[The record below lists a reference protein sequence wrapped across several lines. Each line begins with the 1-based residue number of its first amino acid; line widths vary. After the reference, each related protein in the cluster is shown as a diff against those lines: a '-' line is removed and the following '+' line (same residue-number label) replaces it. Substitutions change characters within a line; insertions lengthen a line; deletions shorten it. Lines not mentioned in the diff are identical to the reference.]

1 MVPLPKIDEI
11 YARLKGSN
19 IYSTFDMRSGYYHMV
34 LSEKSRPKSAFVSSF
49 GKWEFKRCPFGLAL
63 APAYFQRL
71 VNEVLSGLTFA
82 FGYLD
87 DILLYSP
94 DMEIHLEHLRKLFIK
109 LREADL
115 KLKEVKCNFLKKHIQ
130 YLGHIVSGKGIT
142 PMPEKLE
149 CIQKMPPPKTPKEV
163 KQFLGLI
170 GYYRKCVPRFSDLAR
185 PLNILTRK
193 NVTFEWTP
201 ICQESFKLLKTSLMT
216 EPILTYP
223 DPNLPYVLFT
233 DAIKYAWACVL
244 TQEKTHQIEEKEVK
258 ILHPITYM
266 SGLFRGSQINWPCL
280 TKEAYAIYMSIKK
293 LAYYLEDAD
302 IMLRSDHLPL
312 KKFLAKNTLNSKVN
326 NWAIEISPFCI
337 TFEYIKGIK
346 NTLADTMSQLINID
360 PQIQQD
366 SEPEGYEF
374 GYYTFD
380 ALPTLDVS
388 TIETTHDASNN
399 DVSDPNENL
408 IEIPLDNN
416 TLIGLQ
422 QKDTFCANI
431 LAQIERGN
439 IIEGQIYKVQNKLLK
454 RYSTDGDKTYE
465 TIILPRA
472 LTAQILK
479 MAHHNLGH
487 NGTHRTY
494 MLLKRLYY
502 WKGLKTSVTKHIQ
515 RCYHCQRRNKQVVKY
530 TTLHFDVSTF
540 PMQFISMDLIGEFHP
555 PTSKG
560 KRYAFTVICML
571 TGYVFCI
578 PLKTKITEEILQ
590 AYIDNVYSKFGGS
603 VKMLSDN
610 GTEFKNKIFEQVAK
624 ELGVVYKLYT
634 PPYHPASNGRIEGF
648 HAFLKACISKHIS
661 PQLEWDDLVPLACAA
676 YNFIPNEYSKQ
687 SPFFLMFGRDPVLPL
702 NTLLEPNVRYMG
714 NDINTI
720 SLETMKKLY
729 EITATNLKYAPEKG
743 DPQEQPIPTKL
754 QPRDTVLIQNH
765 IKGPFDPKYIG
776 DYRVVSLKGN
786 QVEIQPAV
794 GGPTE
799 RKHIKHVKYI
809 LPTNKYID
817 QLPDYSG
824 FGRKTTLRI
833 NPDQIPDLHWKLIT
847 TIPQILDSWN

>member
-1 MVPLPKIDEI
+1 
-11 YARLKGSN
+11 
-19 IYSTFDMRSGYYHMV
+19 
-34 LSEKSRPKSAFVSSF
+34 
-49 GKWEFKRCPFGLAL
+49 
-63 APAYFQRL
+63 
-71 VNEVLSGLTFA
+71 
-82 FGYLD
+82 
-87 DILLYSP
+87 
-94 DMEIHLEHLRKLFIK
+94 
-109 LREADL
+109 
-115 KLKEVKCNFLKKHIQ
+115 
-130 YLGHIVSGKGIT
+130 
-142 PMPEKLE
+142 
-149 CIQKMPPPKTPKEV
+149 
-163 KQFLGLI
+163 
-170 GYYRKCVPRFSDLAR
+170 
-185 PLNILTRK
+185 
-193 NVTFEWTP
+193 
-201 ICQESFKLLKTSLMT
+201 
-216 EPILTYP
+216 
-223 DPNLPYVLFT
+223 
-233 DAIKYAWACVL
+233 
-244 TQEKTHQIEEKEVK
+244 
-258 ILHPITYM
+258 
-266 SGLFRGSQINWPCL
+266 
-280 TKEAYAIYMSIKK
+280 MSIKK

-302 IMLRSDHLPL
+302 ITLRSDHLPL

-380 ALPTLDVS
+380 TLPTLEVS
-388 TIETTHDASNN
+388 NIETTQDASSN
-399 DVSDPNENL
+399 DKSDPNENL
-408 IEIPLDNN
+408 IDLPLDND
-416 TLIGLQ
+416 TLFELQ
-422 QKDTFCANI
+422 QKDTFCTNI

-439 IIEGQIYKVQNKLLK
+439 IIKGQVYKVKNKLLK
-454 RYSTDGDKTYE
+454 RYVTDGDKTYE
-465 TIILPRA
+465 TIVLPRA

-479 MAHHNLGH
+479 MAHDDLGH

-494 MLLKRLYY
+494 LLLKRLYY
-502 WKGLKTSVTKHIQ
+502 WKGLKPSVTKHIQ

-530 TTLHFDVSTF
+530 ATLHFDVATF

-560 KRYAFTVICML
+560 KRYALTVICML

-578 PLKTKITEEILQ
+578 PLKTKTAEEVLQ
-590 AYIDNVYSKFGGS
+590 VYIDNVYSKFGGS
-603 VKMLSDN
+603 IKILSDN

-648 HAFLKACISKHIS
+648 HAFLKACISKHIT

-676 YNFIPNEYSKQ
+676 YNFIPNEHSKE

-702 NTLLEPNVRYMG
+702 NTLLEPKIRYMG
-714 NDINTI
+714 NDINII
-720 SLETMKKLY
+720 SLEAMKNLY
-729 EITATNLKYAPEKG
+729 EITATNLKLAQEKG
-743 DPQEQPIPTKL
+743 DPQEQLTPTKL
-754 QPRDTVLIQNH
+754 QPGDTVLIQNH
-765 IKGPFDPKYIG
+765 VKGPFDPKYIG

-799 RKHIKHVKYI
+799 MKHIKHVKYI
-809 LPTNKYID
+809 LPADKYID

-833 NPDQIPDLHWKLIT
+833 NPDLIPDLHWKLTNTYHTMNIGQMEIENTMISVHDIT
-847 TIPQILDSWN
+847 VKTLDCMCKTSLSTETCTTLSRYDPIVCSIIPIT